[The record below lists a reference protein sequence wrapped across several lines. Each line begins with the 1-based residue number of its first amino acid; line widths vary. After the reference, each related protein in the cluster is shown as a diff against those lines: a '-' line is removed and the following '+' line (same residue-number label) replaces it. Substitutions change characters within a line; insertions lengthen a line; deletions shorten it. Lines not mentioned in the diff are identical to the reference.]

1 MKIGIIG
8 AGNVGATLARRFRA
22 TGHEVTI
29 ANSRGP
35 ASLANLARETG
46 AHAGT
51 VEEAVAGKDLVV
63 VTLPLNKVPDLPP
76 GLFADAP
83 EDLIVVD
90 TGNYYP
96 QQRDGRIDEIENGLT
111 ESGWVEQRLGRP
123 VIKAFNSMQAQHLL
137 ENGKPAGAAGRFA
150 LAVAG
155 DDPTAKAAVM
165 GLIDRIGF
173 DAIDTGT
180 IAESWRQEPG
190 SPVYAGDH
198 TADGLR
204 KALAEARHERL
215 AEWRATPNSPGTVAS
230 PA

>member
-8 AGNVGATLARRFRA
+8 AGNVGGALAHRFGA

-35 ASLANLARETG
+35 ASLTDLALETG

-51 VEEAVAGKDLVV
+51 VEEAVAGNDVV
-63 VTLPLNKVPDLPP
+63 VVALPLDKIPTLPK

-83 EDLIVVD
+83 KDLIVID

-96 QQRDGRIDEIENGLT
+96 QQRDGRIDGIENGLT
-111 ESGWVEQRLGRP
+111 ESGWVGQQLGRS
-123 VIKAFNSMQAQHLL
+123 VIKAFNSMEAQQLL
-137 ENGKPAGAAGRFA
+137 ESGKPAGTPGRFA
-150 LAVAG
+150 LAVSG
-155 DDPTAKAAVM
+155 DDPTAKAVIIE
-165 GLIDRIGF
+165 LIDGIGF
-173 DAIDTGT
+173 DAVDAGT

-190 SPVYAGDH
+190 SPVYGQDH
-198 TADGLR
+198 SADALR

-215 AEWRATPNSPGTVAS
+215 AEWRATPNSPGA
-230 PA
+230 